1 MSRISYAA
9 LLKKAQ
15 EAGNKRNYPE
25 AETILTKIVSETED
39 LPDAWLFLGRTRHAL
54 GAYDRALTAFG
65 SYIGLK
71 PLDPNG
77 WFFMGRSYLAIGSAR
92 EAASCI
98 HSAIDKGRN
107 GADAW
112 ALLGFA
118 ELKQKRS
125 AKAVASLEHAVSIA
139 PGDTRIFRAYL
150 NALYVHA
157 IRALAKGN
165 AREAAD
171 MLAFVIQN
179 GLDGPAQRLYR
190 VRALRSEGRLNEAI
204 IDMDAAIAATP
215 GDASL
220 HLQAAALRFA
230 TGKIEEAMS
239 EIQKSGTALPDQK
252 GAPWTAE
259 AIERW
264 RILDA
269 LGRGDYRTALKASI
283 DRIRGGEKDA
293 AIRAV
298 AAQANYE
305 LRHFDRAAGHYRRAI
320 EVDPGS
326 PDLRMGL
333 ALSLWELG
341 DFAGAKTAA
350 KAAASRGASRDEA
363 LYVETIC
370 DAHLGVEPS
379 RILPQVQAL
388 IRSRPGDPRLMLI
401 LGECLY
407 ATGRPDLSDAWFN
420 SVLVVW
426 PRHELSML
434 YRISVAESLADDA
447 RATRCYGEYLAAYP
461 DNSKIRKE
469 YIDLLVRSSDWKT
482 AASAME
488 EGYAYG
494 AKGSD
499 GVLALCYRNAGRYRE
514 AASLYRTL
522 LRADP
527 KRADLLLG
535 LAYSLYKSG
544 ARTMA
549 TELLS
554 RGAEYIKV
562 AAEPYLALGVMKAK
576 QKEPEKA
583 AAAFLKAS
591 ELAPADPRP
600 LHNLAK
606 LYAKAGVTET
616 AKHFEERATAL
627 EAGASKHKKS

>member
-1 MSRISYAA
+1 MSSTSYAT
-9 LLKKAQ
+9 LFKKAQ
-15 EAGNKRNYPE
+15 EAGKHRNYTE
-25 AETILTKIVSETED
+25 AESILTKIVSETED
-39 LPDAWLFLGRTRHAL
+39 VPEAWLFLGRTRHAI
-54 GAYDRALTAFG
+54 GAYDRALAAFG
-65 SYIGLK
+65 SYIRQQ
-71 PLDPNG
+71 PLDPSG
-77 WFFMGRSYLAIGSAR
+77 WFFMGRSYLAIGNAR

-98 HSAIDKGRN
+98 HSAIEKGRN

-118 ELKQKRS
+118 ELKQKKSDR
-125 AKAVASLEHAVSIA
+125 AVASLEHAVSLA
-139 PGDTRIFRAYL
+139 PLDVRIFRAYL
-150 NALYVHA
+150 NALYIHA
-157 IRALAKGN
+157 IRTLAKGN
-165 AREAAD
+165 AHEAAN
-171 MLAFVIQN
+171 MLAFIIQN

-190 VRALRSEGRLNEAI
+190 VRALRTEGRLDEAI
-204 IDMDAAIAATP
+204 IDMDAAIEAMP

-230 TGKIEEAMS
+230 TGKIEEAMAL
-239 EIQKSGTALPDQK
+239 IQKSGIPLPDQK

-264 RILDA
+264 RILEA
-269 LGRGDYRTALKASI
+269 LGRGDYRTALKAAI
-283 DRIRGGEKDA
+283 DRIRCGEKDA

-305 LRHFDRAAGHYRRAI
+305 LRHFDRAVAHYRRAI
-320 EVDPGS
+320 ELDPGS
-326 PDLRMGL
+326 SDLRIGL

-341 DFAGAKTAA
+341 DYAGAKTAA
-350 KAAASRGASRDEA
+350 KAAASRGGSRDETQ
-363 LYVETIC
+363 YIETIC
-370 DAHLGVEPS
+370 DAHSGVEPS
-379 RILPQVQAL
+379 RILPHVQAL
-388 IRSRPGDPRLMLI
+388 LRSRPGDPRLMMI
-401 LGECLY
+401 LGESLY
-407 ATGRPDLSDAWFN
+407 ATGRPDLADAWFS

-426 PRHELSML
+426 PHHELSML
-434 YRISVAESLADDA
+434 YRISVAESLADDT
-447 RATRCYGEYLAAYP
+447 RATRCYAEYMAAYP
-461 DNSKIRKE
+461 DNFKIRKE

-482 AASAME
+482 AANAIE

-499 GVLALCYRNAGRYRE
+499 GILALCYRNAGRYRE

-527 KRADLLLG
+527 KRVDLLLG

-544 ARTMA
+544 AKTMA

-562 AAEPYLALGVMKAK
+562 EPEPFLALGVMKAR

-600 LHNLAK
+600 LRNLAK

-616 AKHFEERATAL
+616 ASHFEERASAL
-627 EAGASKHKKS
+627 ETGVSKHKKS